1 MVVKLSA
8 LLQLML
14 YLVFINPHM
23 WMDIMTISKVLLP
36 HYYIL
41 IDGEDMWPD
50 QFRIFANKRNFY

>member
-50 QFRIFANKRNFY
+50 QF